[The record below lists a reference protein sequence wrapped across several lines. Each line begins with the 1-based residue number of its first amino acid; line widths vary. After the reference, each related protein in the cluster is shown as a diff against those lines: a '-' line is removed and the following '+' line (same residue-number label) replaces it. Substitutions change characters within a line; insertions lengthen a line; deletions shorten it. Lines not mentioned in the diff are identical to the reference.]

1 MDQRRNQKRNSEVF
15 LTERNEN
22 SNEAQKD
29 VKKCIL
35 LNTYI
40 IYKKRS
46 QTSKL
51 INFPLKKLKGKE

>member
-1 MDQRRNQKRNSEVF
+1 MKI
-15 LTERNEN
+15 